1 MDINLHN
8 FGVEHCF
15 FVGSKKLAQ
24 MGKTVGNAFWKEVI
38 KLCIDLQEINNV
50 KEEFHREYIWFNN
63 HINIKSENYTR
74 WVKKGILTIGQLLNN
89 NGRFLS
95 LDEFNVKFG
104 LRCNFLEFN
113 GVIKAI
119 PREWKTIIYNTNILE
134 LTEHEPSIC
143 DVINAERPGKLLYN
157 ILIDRNS
164 KKPIAFYSWN
174 NMMQIDE
181 REFKELLLN
190 YKISITDLKLCEFQY
205 KLLHRIVPCNN
216 WLTKVGIKNNVKC
229 DHCDEIEDIEHLFWD
244 CSKSNDFIRKCIM
257 NLNRFGFNIK
267 LEKFSFLLG
276 TGIANC
282 DIVLF
287 LIYSLIKYHL
297 FKCKITEK
305 QPNVFSLIIEL
316 KRIFELEK
324 GLAIKKGKS
333 SSLKFN
339 YKWKNFLSD
348 WGFIQV

>member
-1 MDINLHN
+1 
-8 FGVEHCF
+8 
-15 FVGSKKLAQ
+15 
-24 MGKTVGNAFWKEVI
+24 
-38 KLCIDLQEINNV
+38 
-50 KEEFHREYIWFNN
+50 
-63 HINIKSENYTR
+63 
-74 WVKKGILTIGQLLNN
+74 
-89 NGRFLS
+89 
-95 LDEFNVKFG
+95 
-104 LRCNFLEFN
+104 
-113 GVIKAI
+113 
-119 PREWKTIIYNTNILE
+119 
-134 LTEHEPSIC
+134 
-143 DVINAERPGKLLYN
+143 
-157 ILIDRNS
+157 
-164 KKPIAFYSWN
+164 
-174 NMMQIDE
+174 
-181 REFKELLLN
+181 
-190 YKISITDLKLCEFQY
+190 
-205 KLLHRIVPCNN
+205 
-216 WLTKVGIKNNVKC
+216 
-229 DHCDEIEDIEHLFWD
+229 
-244 CSKSNDFIRKCIM
+244 M

-348 WGFIQV
+348 WGFIQM